1 MQPRLWVAKRPSQNG
16 RSAHVRTLRESVQ
29 DELAT
34 TVGKADRTK
43 QLLYFPD
50 IDGYRFR
57 AGSGGIF
64 LGSKDLFIS
73 ELAASC
79 YVSCRREIGD
89 DGRAKVRSPASGPL
103 RPVERVRAGNEAVV
117 RVCPARAA
125 CCSSLHATCRPASCC
140 ASVASR
146 HGCPSRH
153 TSRTPRLPRLRSHR
167 RRAVR
172 PRPTTASAPP
182 TLQRARATSA
192 HPKEPL
198 PSMQQT

>member
-1 MQPRLWVAKRPSQNG
+1 MCERARTKRP
-16 RSAHVRTLRESVQ
+16 LQ

-73 ELAASC
+73 ELSASC

-89 DGRAKVRSPASGPL
+89 DGRGKVRRWWRRTLA
-103 RPVERVRAGNEAVV
+103 
-117 RVCPARAA
+117 AA
-125 CCSSLHATCRPASCC
+125 CAVPDPSTFELLC
-140 ASVASR
+140 VAYFSI
-146 HGCPSRH
+146 PF
-153 TSRTPRLPRLRSHR
+153 
-167 RRAVR
+167 
-172 PRPTTASAPP
+172 
-182 TLQRARATSA
+182 
-192 HPKEPL
+192 
-198 PSMQQT
+198 